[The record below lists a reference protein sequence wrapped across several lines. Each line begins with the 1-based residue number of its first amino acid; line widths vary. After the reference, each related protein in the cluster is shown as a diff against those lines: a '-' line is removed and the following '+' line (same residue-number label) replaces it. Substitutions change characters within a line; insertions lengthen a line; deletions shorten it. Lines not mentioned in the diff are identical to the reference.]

1 LPAEGNGTPLKKRL
15 RRAER
20 RRNLLFGA
28 LILPLAL
35 VVLVAFIWPIGSLL
49 TIGVENPE
57 IHDNLPRTLAALEDW
72 GGSAPPAEAAFRALA
87 DELAAAKGSP
97 AIAAIAKRL
106 NRENAGYRSLVM
118 KTARKLPLD
127 AAVPAREALI
137 AIDAQWGELATWQ
150 AIHRAG
156 GAFTPFYL
164 LAAIDR
170 AIDADGNIA
179 TAPEDERIYVDVLLR
194 TFWMSLIVTVCCLVL
209 GFPLAYLM
217 ATQSGTPSANVLM
230 IFVLLPF
237 WTSIL
242 VRVAAWLV
250 LLQTEGLVNQ
260 AADARRR
267 ADRQPDAARL
277 QQHRGL
283 YRDGAYPA
291 ALHDPAAYTQCH
303 ERHLAGLCTRRACRS
318 AARRSSSFW
327 KVYFPQALPGVG
339 AGCLLVFINVHGLLH
354 HPRTAR

>member
-1 LPAEGNGTPLKKRL
+1 MSTAVDTSAAVPLPAEGDGTPLKKRL

-49 TIGVENPE
+49 TIGVDNPE

-72 GGSAPPAEAAFRALA
+72 NGSAPPAEAAFRALA

-127 AAVPAREALI
+127 AAVPAREALV

-156 GAFTPFYL
+156 GALTPFYL
-164 LAAIDR
+164 LAILLFLSLAR
-170 AIDADGNIA
+170 
-179 TAPEDERIYVDVLLR
+179 LLR
-194 TFWMSLIVTVCCLVL
+194 RQ
-209 GFPLAYLM
+209 G
-217 ATQSGTPSANVLM
+217 
-230 IFVLLPF
+230 
-237 WTSIL
+237 SI
-242 VRVAAWLV
+242 AA
-250 LLQTEGLVNQ
+250 
-260 AADARRR
+260 
-267 ADRQPDAARL
+267 
-277 QQHRGL
+277 
-283 YRDGAYPA
+283 
-291 ALHDPAAYTQCH
+291 
-303 ERHLAGLCTRRACRS
+303 
-318 AARRSSSFW
+318 
-327 KVYFPQALPGVG
+327 
-339 AGCLLVFINVHGLLH
+339 
-354 HPRTAR
+354 